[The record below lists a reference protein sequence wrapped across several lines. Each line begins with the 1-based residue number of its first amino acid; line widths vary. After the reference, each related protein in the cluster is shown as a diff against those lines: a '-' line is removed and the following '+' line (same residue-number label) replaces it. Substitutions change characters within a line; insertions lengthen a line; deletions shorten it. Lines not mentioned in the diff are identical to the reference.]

1 MNQNRIPLFA
11 VRLLLFIWPVT
22 DADQSSS
29 DSKGIMDDSDLDPDY
44 TAGEAEIAEAAV
56 DELKNKGEDRPAT
69 RRLGAANPHAPP
81 QYIYL
86 GGE

>member
-1 MNQNRIPLFA
+1 
-11 VRLLLFIWPVT
+11 
-22 DADQSSS
+22 
-29 DSKGIMDDSDLDPDY
+29 MDDSDLDPDY

-69 RRLGAANPHAPP
+69 RRLGAANPHALP
-81 QYIYL
+81 QYNYL